1 MQLTTKGMLS
11 DVDRWGRRLASAIRD
26 YDADA
31 AARIEGI
38 VETLASDRVTV
49 SVLGKAKRGKST
61 LVNALLGRNDDAVA
75 PIDRLPASSCV
86 SRFTR
91 GDQDKATVTFLDG
104 KQEAIP
110 FTRIREFV
118 TEEGNPGNRREV
130 RLLDI
135 SGRFDGIDSNVMLV
149 DTPGSGSI
157 HEHHDALLFEF
168 IPQSDA
174 VVFLMTARMPIDQD
188 EKKLLGEIKK
198 ADIRR
203 LFFVINRVD
212 ESDPQDLTDA
222 ETHARSVLGE
232 VGISPQKYYRISAKR
247 AFQGDTAGSGVGD
260 LLSDIRASI
269 IAARSSIVRD
279 RTLARINDV
288 AVTLTEALKVRLEM
302 ARQSAAD
309 IEALIE
315 DLQRRRREE
324 MPRLQ
329 ESLRD
334 FTGRWDA
341 ELDDLLRQ
349 GVAVKESLLVDALGW
364 VESAATLTLDSFAR
378 DLPARIHAEWLGRMT
393 PAIEGLQAK
402 LAGVLATFEADVRS
416 REVGLAQGVRMA
428 GVKDSAW
435 NTAMDMGQGGLMVA
449 AGAGISVIP
458 SLVATSATGLVGSLA
473 SLATAPLWMLCG
485 PVGAFAVAA
494 GAFTAFKGWHLSKQR
509 VRDRLPTAVRDHV
522 NGLLSN
528 LQNEVVPQLRK
539 QGREIAG
546 AAETSLVQRREQ
558 IIKAVE
564 DARAQKPSP
573 EAAAAL
579 KQVME
584 RITNILGERPEISV
598 ER

>member
-11 DVDRWGRRLASAIRD
+11 DVDRWGRRLASAIRE

-86 SRFTR
+86 SRFTH
-91 GDQDKATVTFLDG
+91 GTEDKATVTFLDG

-110 FTRIREFV
+110 FERIREFV

-135 SGRFDGIDSNVMLV
+135 SGRFDGIDSNVVLV
-149 DTPGSGSI
+149 DTPGAGSI

-198 ADIRR
+198 ADVRR
-203 LFFVINRVD
+203 LFFVVNRID
-212 ESDPQDLTDA
+212 ESDPQDLADA
-222 ETHARSVLGE
+222 ESHARAVLGE

-247 AFQGDTAGSGVGD
+247 AFEGDAAGSGVAE
-260 LLSDIRASI
+260 LLSDIRTSI

-279 RTLARINDV
+279 RTLARIKDV
-288 AVTLTEALKVRLEM
+288 VATVAEALQVRIDL
-302 ARQSAAD
+302 AHQSTAD
-309 IEALIE
+309 IDSLIE
-315 DLQRRRREE
+315 DLQRRRKEE
-324 MPRLQ
+324 MPKLQ
-329 ESLRD
+329 ESLKD

-341 ELDDLLRQ
+341 ELDDLFRQ
-349 GVAVKESLLVDALGW
+349 GVAVKESLLGDALGW

-378 DLPARIHAEWLGRMT
+378 DLPPRIHAEWLGRMT
-393 PAIEGLQAK
+393 PAIEGLQSK
-402 LAGVLATFEADVRS
+402 LAGVLATFEADIRS
-416 REVGLAQGVRMA
+416 SEIGLAQGIRMA
-428 GVKDSAW
+428 GVKDSAL
-435 NTAMDMGQGGLMVA
+435 NTAMDMGQGGLIVA
-449 AGAGISVIP
+449 AGAGIGAIP
-458 SLVATSATGLVGSLA
+458 SLVATGATGWIGTLA
-473 SLATAPLWMLCG
+473 GWSTAPLWLVCG
-485 PVGAFAVAA
+485 PVSAFVVAA
-494 GAFTAFKGWHLSKQR
+494 GAFTAFQGWRLSKQR
-509 VRDRLPTAVRDHV
+509 LRDRLSAATRDHV

-528 LQNEVVPQLRK
+528 LQNEVVPRLRK
-539 QGREIAG
+539 EGREIAG

-564 DARAQKPSP
+564 DARAKKPSP

-579 KQVME
+579 RQVME
-584 RITNILGERPEISV
+584 RITNVLGERPEVSV